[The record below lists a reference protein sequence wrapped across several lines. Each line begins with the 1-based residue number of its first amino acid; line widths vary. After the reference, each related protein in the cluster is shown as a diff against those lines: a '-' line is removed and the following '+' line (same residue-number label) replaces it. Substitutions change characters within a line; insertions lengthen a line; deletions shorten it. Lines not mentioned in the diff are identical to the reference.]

1 MHRNAAHV
9 LAVIVRQRNGFAVLT
24 VLSLHFLNPGKV
36 LFIITK
42 ARGTFCITHPGF
54 PVNAHRHTRRPA
66 GGYAEA
72 AAATAPLERTYNVD
86 ARLAIDTEVVDRPFC
101 VVDGFYCAATAASGL
116 CGWLCTAG

>member
-1 MHRNAAHV
+1 MYRNAAHI
-9 LAVIVRQRNGFAVLT
+9 LAVIVGQRDSFAVLP

-66 GGYAEA
+66 GGHAEA
-72 AAATAPLERTYNVD
+72 AAATAPLERAY
-86 ARLAIDTEVVDRPFC
+86 
-101 VVDGFYCAATAASGL
+101 
-116 CGWLCTAG
+116 